1 MFGTRLKQLR
11 NENGLHQDELAEKIG
26 VKRAVVGQYE
36 NDKVFPSVEVLIK
49 IADYFEVSIDYLLG
63 RTNIIKLGDNIEI
76 SKTNSNVT
84 DQEKKII
91 KELYE
96 RLNLD
101 S

>member
-26 VKRAVVGQYE
+26 VKRAV
-36 NDKVFPSVEVLIK
+36 VEVLIK